1 MSVLAI
7 SERRRTIS
15 WVAWGLWAL
24 ILGLLAT
31 SLSLAAVTSF
41 VLVPGVGGAI
51 GIATMAT
58 AATLVI
64 TRWPRSRSGWLLLA
78 AALSIAVG
86 FSLGEL
92 AVYTGIHRDGDL
104 GTTQGLIASAH
115 AAFWLF
121 VSSLLLLFLT
131 FPDGRLPSPRWRP
144 VVAAIGL
151 ACVAG
156 AIRHILRAAA
166 IVDPRAYM
174 TDARFAEQNGFEGA
188 PPYQRLGVAL
198 GVIVVVL
205 FILTAASL
213 VVRLRR
219 ARGIERQQL
228 KWVVYAGV
236 VALLMFPVGV
246 IGSASE
252 PLATV
257 LQLVGM
263 LSLAVIGAGFGV
275 ALFRYRLWDIDL
287 VARRSLVF
295 ALLWLAIAGVYA
307 GISAGLGLAAGSRLP
322 VAVAIAVTAL
332 ATLVFQPARRWLER
346 IADRWVFGRRNSP
359 LEAMHGFGELAGSAA
374 QPGDIATQ
382 LAATASAAVG
392 LAWVEVDLH
401 GSVSTRHGTANAE
414 PATVF
419 QVSRGDEH
427 FGELVCRPHRG
438 RRLTTD
444 DEALLTA
451 LAAQA
456 ATAVSRAHLASRIVR
471 AQEAERRRIER
482 NIHDGAQQEL
492 VALVAQLGLARG
504 LSNGDESS
512 DNVLATA
519 QQDVGRILANLRE
532 LAQGIHPSVLSD
544 GGLAAAVEDRCST
557 MPIGVALSVPPGVA
571 SQRFAD
577 DVEGA
582 AYFFVTEALTNV
594 LKHSRSEAVEVALGL
609 DRDELT
615 VEVADS
621 GIGFDPDAADGGG
634 LTGLADRIHA
644 LGGEIT
650 VDSQPGAGTRLTATF
665 PVAATNATGS

>member
-1 MSVLAI
+1 MNMLAV

-15 WVAWGLWAL
+15 WAAWSLWAL
-24 ILGLLAT
+24 TLGLLAT
-31 SLSLAAVTSF
+31 SLSLAAVASF
-41 VLVPGVGGAI
+41 LLVVSVGVALGS
-51 GIATMAT
+51 ATMAT
-58 AATLVI
+58 VATLVI
-64 TRWPRSRSGWLLLA
+64 TQRPRSRSGWLLLA
-78 AALSIAVG
+78 AALFLAVG
-86 FSLGEL
+86 FSMAQI
-92 AVYTGIHRDGDL
+92 AVYTGVHRDGDL

-115 AAFWLF
+115 AAGWSF
-121 VSSLLLLFLT
+121 VSTLLLVFLT

-144 VVAAIGL
+144 VAAAIGL
-151 ACVAG
+151 ACIAG
-156 AIRHILRAAA
+156 ALVEISQILAL
-166 IVDPRAYM
+166 VDPRAYM
-174 TDARFAEQNGFEGA
+174 TDARFVEQNGFEGA
-188 PPYQRLGVAL
+188 PPYERLGAAVGL
-198 GVIVVVL
+198 MVLVL
-205 FILTAASL
+205 FVLTAASL

-236 VALLMFPVGV
+236 VALLMFPPGA

-257 LQLVGM
+257 LQLIGV
-263 LSLAVIGAGFGV
+263 LSLAVIAAGFGV

-287 VARRSLVF
+287 VARRSLVY
-295 ALLWLAIAGVYA
+295 ALLWSAIAGGYA

-322 VAVAIAVTAL
+322 VAVAIVVTAL
-332 ATLVFQPARRWLER
+332 ATLVFQPARRSLER
-346 IADRWVFGRRNSP
+346 IADRWVFGRRDSP
-359 LEAMHGFGELAGSAA
+359 LEAMHGFGELAGSAE

-401 GSVSTRHGTANAE
+401 GSVAAQHGTTNAE

-427 FGELVCRPHRG
+427 FGQLVCRPHRG
-438 RRLTTD
+438 RRLTRD

-456 ATAVSRAHLASRIVR
+456 ATAVSRARLASRIVR
-471 AQEAERRRIER
+471 AQETERRRIER

-492 VALVAQLGLARG
+492 VALVAQLGLAR
-504 LSNGDESS
+504 SRANGDGSS
-512 DNVLATA
+512 DTVLATA
-519 QQDVGRILANLRE
+519 QQDVRRILANLRE

-557 MPIGVALSVPPGVA
+557 MPIGVALSVQPGVT
-571 SQRFAD
+571 SRRFAD

-594 LKHSRSEAVEVALGL
+594 LKHSRAKAVEVALGL
-609 DRDELT
+609 DRGELT
-615 VEVADS
+615 VQVADF
-621 GIGFDPDAADGGG
+621 GIGFDSDAADGSG

-650 VDSQPGAGTRLTATF
+650 VNSQPGAGTRLTATF
-665 PVAATNATGS
+665 PVAATNARGS

>member
-15 WVAWGLWAL
+15 WAAWGLWAL

-41 VLVPGVGGAI
+41 VLVQGVGGAI
-51 GIATMAT
+51 GLATMAT
-58 AATLVI
+58 VATLVI
-64 TRWPRSRSGWLLLA
+64 TRWPLSRSGWLLLT
-78 AALSIAVG
+78 AALSVAAG
-86 FSLGEL
+86 FSMAEL
-92 AVYTGIHRDGDL
+92 ANYTGIYRDGDL

-115 AAFWLF
+115 VAQWLF
-121 VSSLLLLFLT
+121 MLSLLLLFLT
-131 FPDGRLPSPRWRP
+131 FPDGRLPSHRWRP
-144 VVAAIGL
+144 VAAAL
-151 ACVAG
+151 VLVCVAG
-156 AIRHILRAAA
+156 AIRHILRAMA
-166 IVDPRAYM
+166 IVDPGAYM

-188 PPYQRLGVAL
+188 PPYERLGAAIGMMAL
-198 GVIVVVL
+198 VL
-205 FILTAASL
+205 FVLTGASL

-236 VALLMFPVGV
+236 VALLMFPVGT

-263 LSLAVIGAGFGV
+263 LSFAVIAAGFGV

-307 GISAGLGLAAGSRLP
+307 GISAGLGLAAGSRVP

-346 IADRWVFGRRNSP
+346 IADRWVFGRRDSP
-359 LEAMHGFGELAGSAA
+359 LKTMHGFGELAGSAA

-392 LAWVEVDLH
+392 LAWVEVHLH
-401 GSVSTRHGTANAE
+401 GSASARHGTLSAE

-419 QVSRGDEH
+419 QISRGDEH
-427 FGELVCRPHRG
+427 FGELLCRPHRG
-438 RRLTTD
+438 LRLTTD

-456 ATAVSRAHLASRIVR
+456 ATAVSRAQLASRIVR
-471 AQEAERRRIER
+471 AQETERRRIER

-492 VALVAQLGLARG
+492 VALVAQLGLAR
-504 LSNGDESS
+504 SRANGDESS
-512 DNVLATA
+512 DTVLATA
-519 QQDVGRILANLRE
+519 QQDVRRILANLRE
-532 LAQGIHPSVLSD
+532 LAQGIHPSVLAD

-557 MPIGVALSVPPGVA
+557 MPIAVALTVQRGVA
-571 SQRFAD
+571 SQRFGD
-577 DVEGA
+577 DIEGA
-582 AYFFVTEALTNV
+582 AYFFVAEALTNV
-594 LKHSRSEAVEVALGL
+594 LKHSRAKAVEVALGL

-615 VEVADS
+615 VEVADF
-621 GIGFDPDAADGGG
+621 GTGFDPDAAGGSG

-650 VDSQPGAGTRLTATF
+650 VDSQPGAGTRLTAAF
-665 PVAATNATGS
+665 PVAATDARGL